1 MRAQLSVLFILFS
14 TLVFGQSKWE
24 YGLNFNFNTSFIK
37 PISSDTLTNKAGF
50 GAGLMLERKFEKF
63 SLQFNQAYTQ
73 TRFFDDFSNYTGI
86 SNAIDASLLV
96 LHPLDAGR
104 QTFLNYGI
112 ITTFNFQYDERYL
125 SVFKQPIRNTQIQD
139 NPFDYGIQL
148 GVGLD
153 LNPGTRLTINYMD
166 FLSGKQTS
174 SGVEGQIDYLQFGI
188 QVRFNELLNSERIKN
203 KNKDLVDAA
212 TIANKQVQ
220 ALGTDGNGLLVFV
233 IGTNDSKKASLFNNK
248 STQEK
253 DALRI
258 EKLNNIWNA
267 IHTNYN
273 FGSFVVTTDSLLS
286 TESDNIRILTDDGT
300 ETFNT
305 SEYEVYY
312 AKIDELFLS
321 ENGQVKWGIF
331 VFDSE
336 MNRLN
341 DPFPYFTPYRQLDQK
356 FETSGTMIQSFNLR
370 LKQYGM
376 LPD

>member
-1 MRAQLSVLFILFS
+1 MRVRLSVIFILLS
-14 TLVFGQSKWE
+14 TVVFGQSKWE
-24 YGLNFNFNTSFIK
+24 YGLNLNFNTSFIK
-37 PISSDTLTNKAGF
+37 PVSSDTLTNKAGF
-50 GAGLMLERKFEKF
+50 GAGLMLERKFKKF
-63 SLQFNQAYTQ
+63 SLQYNQAYTQ

-112 ITTFNFQYDERYL
+112 ITTFNFQYEEQYL
-125 SVFKQPIRNTQIQD
+125 SGFKQPVRNTQIQN

-153 LNPGTRLTINYMD
+153 LNPGARLTINYMD
-166 FLSGKQTS
+166 FFGGKQTS

-188 QVRFNELLNSERIKN
+188 QVRFNELLNSDRIKN
-203 KNKDLVDAA
+203 KNEDLVNAA
-212 TIANKQVQ
+212 TIANNQVQ
-220 ALGTDGNGLLVFV
+220 DLGKEGNGLLVFV
-233 IGTNDSKKASLFNNK
+233 IGTAESKKTSLFNNK
-248 STQEK
+248 SPETK

-267 IHTNYN
+267 ISTNYN
-273 FGSFVVTTDSLLS
+273 YGSYVITTDSLL
-286 TESDNIRILTDDGT
+286 TADSDNIRILTAEGT

-305 SEYEVYY
+305 SEHEVYY

-331 VFDSE
+331 VFDSD
-336 MNRLN
+336 MNQLK

-356 FETSGTMIQSFNLR
+356 FETYGTMIQTFNTR
-370 LKQYGM
+370 LKQFGIV
-376 LPD
+376 PD